1 MRILIVNKF
10 LYPRG
15 GTETYMIKLGQELK
29 SMGHQVEY
37 FGMYDSMNTV
47 GNSIE
52 LYPRHVDFHKRSL
65 QMLTYPRTII
75 YSKEAK
81 EMIKEVVRAFKPD
94 VAHINNINFHLTP
107 SVIDGLYEEHVPI
120 VSTAHDFQMVC
131 PNHLLY
137 IPLKN
142 ELCEACVHELSP
154 KCVREKCIHG
164 SSARSMLGYIEAMV
178 YRDRKTYDKIEKIIC
193 PSVFMKNTLDQV
205 PMFRDKTVFLRNFS
219 ADMQPSKDY
228 PGRQHDDYILYFGR
242 LYEEKGIRNLVE
254 AMKELPDIQLRIAGS
269 GPLEKL
275 VEGIPNIIYLG
286 FQVGFKLYDLIADA
300 KFTVYPSVWYE
311 NCPLS
316 VMESQKLGTPCLM
329 TDIGGMKELA
339 GHGLTI
345 QGTSAEHVRSAIR
358 HLYDSPEL
366 LQCMRDE
373 LPLLVSG
380 YPSLSQYAERCVALY
395 AG

>member
-1 MRILIVNKF
+1 MKILMVNKF

-47 GNSIE
+47 GNSMG

-65 QMLTYPRTII
+65 KMLTYPNTII

-81 EMIKEVVRAFKPD
+81 KMIQEVVRNFKPD

-107 SVIDGLYEEHVPI
+107 SVIDGLYEENVPI
-120 VSTAHDFQMVC
+120 ISTAHDYQMVC

-137 IPLKN
+137 IPLKH
-142 ELCEACVHELSP
+142 ELCETCINQLST
-154 KCVREKCIHG
+154 KCIHEKCIHG
-164 SSARSMLGYIEAMV
+164 SSARSMLGYLEAKM
-178 YRDRKTYDKIEKIIC
+178 YRERKTYDKIKTIIC
-193 PSVFMKNTLDQV
+193 PSIFMKNTLDQV
-205 PMFRDKTVFLRNFS
+205 PMFHNKTVFLRNFS
-219 ADMQPSKDY
+219 DDMEPPAPY
-228 PGRQHDDYILYFGR
+228 PGQRKTEYILYFGR

-254 AMKELPDIQLRIAGS
+254 AMKGLPDIQLQVAGS
-269 GPLEKL
+269 GPLENIL
-275 VEGIPNIIYLG
+275 EGVPNITYLG
-286 FQVGFKLYDLIADA
+286 FQVGFKLCDLIANA

-366 LQCMRDE
+366 LQYMRDE
-373 LPLLVSG
+373 LPSIVSD
-380 YPSLSQYAERCVALY
+380 YPSLRQYAERCVDLY